1 LGHQD
6 ELWILACYRRS
17 LLRKLSKIEDS
28 EKKKKRELFKEKCKW
43 GRWYMPWA
51 SYYWKLGKICR
62 RPDIGIIAL
71 EDSEGNICTHD
82 QKDEIIVAYMK
93 KYGQKGM
100 KA

>member
-1 LGHQD
+1 
-6 ELWILACYRRS
+6 

-28 EKKKKRELFKEKCKW
+28 ENKKKREFLRENINYKW

-51 SYYWKLGKICR
+51 SYYWKLGKKCR
-62 RPDIGIIAL
+62 HPDIGIITL
-71 EDSEGNICTHD
+71 EDSDGKICTHD

-100 KA
+100 KT